1 MAAAE
6 RLNDYSESSTKHKS
20 APSSNGGNSSFNGG
34 RPAKMGKS
42 SSGGA
47 DNRQNSRDS
56 TPTTSSAPTFKA
68 KQPLACFLCNGP
80 HRVRECPHRRVMSAL
95 QASKQ

>member
-1 MAAAE
+1 
-6 RLNDYSESSTKHKS
+6 
-20 APSSNGGNSSFNGG
+20 
-34 RPAKMGKS
+34 MGKS

-68 KQPLACFLCNGP
+68 K
-80 HRVRECPHRRVMSAL
+80 
-95 QASKQ
+95 